1 MFGGMPQQSLLEP
14 QEAPRPP
21 SSLHVPLLS
30 QMVVQQFPSWVQIPS
45 SPLAS
50 WQRLQTVPGLQVVAL
65 WLALHTWQEFAGLAA
80 PLATAPA
87 SAMSQLLAWLV
98 LLPPLLLPPE
108 ELLLPPPELL
118 EEVPGSP
125 PPEQAKAP
133 ARSSVNVS
141 VLAL

>member
-14 QEAPRPP
+14 QGAPCPP
-21 SSLHVPLLS
+21 STRHELL
-30 QMVVQQFPSWVQIPS
+30 QTIVQQFPSWVQIPS
-45 SPLAS
+45 LPLAS

-65 WLALHTWQEFAGLAA
+65 WLASHTWQAFAGLAA
-80 PLATAPA
+80 PLATLPA
-87 SAMSQLLAWLV
+87 SAMSQLVAWLV

-118 EEVPGSP
+118 DELPGSP
-125 PPEQAKAP
+125 PPEQATAP
-133 ARSSVNVS
+133 VRSSVNVS